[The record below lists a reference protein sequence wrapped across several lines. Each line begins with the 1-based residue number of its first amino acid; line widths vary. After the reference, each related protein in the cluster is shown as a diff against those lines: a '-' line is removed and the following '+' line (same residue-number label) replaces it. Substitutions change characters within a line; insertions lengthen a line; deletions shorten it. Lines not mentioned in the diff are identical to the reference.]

1 LIWGYLIGH
10 KKLNFNQNSLENVG
24 FQGCCRF
31 ILRGLT
37 TKGNGLQTVTLAFK
51 VYESLASQT
60 FGRRDFALILKL
72 KSLRFDALNEVALM
86 VTCVQFQIVVCFR
99 PFLIH
104 TINIEN
110 GIRR

>member
-1 LIWGYLIGH
+1 VLDL
-10 KKLNFNQNSLENVG
+10 KG
-24 FQGCCRF
+24 FRTEQRAANW
-31 ILRGLT
+31 RPSKSHT

-86 VTCVQFQIVVCFR
+86 ITCVQFQIVVCFR
-99 PFLIH
+99 PFLTH

>member
-1 LIWGYLIGH
+1 
-10 KKLNFNQNSLENVG
+10 
-24 FQGCCRF
+24 
-31 ILRGLT
+31 
-37 TKGNGLQTVTLAFK
+37 LQTVTLAFK

-99 PFLIH
+99 PFLTEIISILLMLKVSNPNLQGSSVSPPNRV
-104 TINIEN
+104 TGLILKKKIP
-110 GIRR
+110 